1 MKITHKSIMAN
12 DDWDIDWDKLWE
24 ISDRYIGD
32 EPISG
37 DWTKE
42 IEHEQRAISRELGVS
57 MDMAKEL
64 MIDHLQIPESAFV
77 NPLAASIKIKSA
89 TNSCNVGVA
98 PAVTDE
104 EDIMSARD
112 EFENAELLD
121 MTYSTV
127 EADEDVD
134 IADDVEEVII
144 DEPEPSEDEN
154 ETSDSIDK
162 EYIDEII
169 SAVKDAVAEVDP
181 NISVEFK
188 EIEDDETAEDSI
200 VFTLTE
206 QTEDESIPDINVYE
220 VPYEDLSMDIDKDL
234 EYITSNITEINK
246 EI

>member
-1 MKITHKSIMAN
+1 MKIAHKSIMAN
-12 DDWDIDWDKLWE
+12 DDWNIDWDKLWE

-37 DWTKE
+37 DWTTE
-42 IEHEQRAISRELGVS
+42 LEHEQRAISRELGVS

-64 MIDHLQIPESAFV
+64 MIDHLRIPESAFV
-77 NPLAASIKIKSA
+77 DPLAASTKIKSA

-104 EDIMSARD
+104 EDVMSARD

-127 EADEDVD
+127 EASDEVD
-134 IADDVEEVII
+134 LEEDVEEKF
-144 DEPEPSEDEN
+144 DDMELSETEEE
-154 ETSDSIDK
+154 ETSDSIDR

-188 EIEDDETAEDSI
+188 EIEDDETTKDSI